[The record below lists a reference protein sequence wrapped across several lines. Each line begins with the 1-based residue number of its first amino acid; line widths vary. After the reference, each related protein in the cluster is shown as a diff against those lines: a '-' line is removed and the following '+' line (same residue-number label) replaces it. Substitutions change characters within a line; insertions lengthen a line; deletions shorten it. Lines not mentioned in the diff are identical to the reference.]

1 MRWWY
6 VPVVLALAWFV
17 FTLTPLV
24 SLYSLARAVEARDV
38 AYIDRHVNF
47 RTLRLSLVRQT
58 ASAARAAIS
67 ESGDLDPRDQQKL
80 NEAAVGLALALAE
93 TMVTAKTVVDL
104 LDDGWPGSLDV
115 AKAPGA
121 GAASG
126 LRIEGLERLAAY
138 YLATEMRG
146 FRTVVVAVPPEAPR
160 ARQFRIRLRLRAWSW
175 RLVDI
180 EVTEDLRAQMAQKL
194 ARTLARMRAG
204 EKAKDP
210 VAQPEDRAPASPPP

>member
-6 VPVVLALAWFV
+6 VPILLALAWFG

-24 SLYSLARAVEARDV
+24 SLYGLARAVEAGDV
-38 AYIDRHVNF
+38 DYVDRHVNF
-47 RTLRLSLVRQT
+47 RSLRLSLVRQT
-58 ASAARAAIS
+58 TNAARTALN
-67 ESGDLDPRDQQKL
+67 ESGDLDPREQQKL

-104 LDDGWPGSLDV
+104 LDDGWPESLDV
-115 AKAPGA
+115 PKETDA

-126 LRIEGLERLAAY
+126 LRIEGLGRLAAY

-146 FRTVVVAVPPEAPR
+146 FRTVVIAVPPEAPR
-160 ARQFRIRLRLRAWSW
+160 ARQFKIRLRLRGFVW

-204 EKAKDP
+204 DRTKEP
-210 VAQPEDRAPASPPP
+210 VAQ